1 MATAPQPSSS
11 SRTLE
16 RMRLVMLG
24 NQEQSTVINK
34 AALETILMCFVNE
47 EMTKEKAMQAINR
60 LAAHAFSQ
68 QQSEARQSERLKKP
82 IIPMNDYNRWDK
94 RDIERMMTMRAQGYE
109 YQVISRELRRTI
121 RSVRTKYLEVLTTEA
136 QQAREK
142 IKGIS
147 S

>member
-1 MATAPQPSSS
+1 M
-11 SRTLE
+11 
-16 RMRLVMLG
+16 
-24 NQEQSTVINK
+24 IDK
-34 AALETILMCFVNE
+34 AALETILACFVNE
-47 EMTKEKAMQAINR
+47 EMNKAQAMQAINR

-68 QQSEARQSERLKKP
+68 QQSEARQTERLKKP
-82 IIPMNDYNRWDK
+82 IIPANDYNRWDK
-94 RDIERMMTMRAQGYE
+94 QDIERMMTMRAQGYE